1 MTIWGGLPTQM
12 DKTRGG
18 AVRCGAVLWTSW
30 STAPRRHQKREWETR
45 ATCGN
50 GPQLCCAVA
59 VAGAVTRDGVP

>member
-30 STAPRRHQKREWETR
+30 STAPRRHQKREGGSGRGSTK
-45 ATCGN
+45 
-50 GPQLCCAVA
+50 
-59 VAGAVTRDGVP
+59 AGTPPRPTPGVRR